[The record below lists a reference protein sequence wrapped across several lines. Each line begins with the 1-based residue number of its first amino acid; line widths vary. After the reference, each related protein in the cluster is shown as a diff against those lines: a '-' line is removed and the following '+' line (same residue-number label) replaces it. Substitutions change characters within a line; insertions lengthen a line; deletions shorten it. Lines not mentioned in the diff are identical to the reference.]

1 MQPFFQ
7 SAKKVRLQC
16 WCGCCLVCGCFGFV
30 QTALPQPETFG
41 GDPDSGR
48 FIRIPSDT
56 DDWTRHFRIG
66 ALVGMN
72 VNASFNDSGSF
83 NLSGNN
89 AANGT
94 YDDGY
99 VRPDQT
105 GDPHYTSYWGYNN
118 ASQYNPANHT
128 LAMHASTAFSSSS
141 SANEDGGPF
150 PGFEAVYGDNLWYW
164 KHARV
169 GWELG
174 FGLLPIE
181 IKGNS
186 TAPATISQNTYTFDT
201 GGIIMPTAPYQGGPS
216 GLGPLLTNSPSSFS
230 SAIATGTMTS
240 SRKLDAMLYTFRL
253 GPSFYW
259 DLSEHISM
267 SLGAGPALGIAS
279 GDYKY
284 NETINVGGTS
294 IRNSGSVGATDV
306 TFGGYVNGAV
316 MYHVEES
323 ADIFIAAQ
331 YMPMGDARFSGGG
344 REAKLKLG
352 GQLYLTVGIN
362 WPF

>member
-1 MQPFFQ
+1 MQPYFPSVRKAWFQ
-7 SAKKVRLQC
+7 SFPV
-16 WCGCCLVCGCFGFV
+16 WCLMVSLLGAF
-30 QTALPQPETFG
+30 QTAMAQPESFG
-41 GDPDSGR
+41 GNPDSSR

-66 ALVGMN
+66 AIVGMN
-72 VNASFNDSGSF
+72 MSASFKDSGTF

-94 YDDGY
+94 FDDGY

-105 GDPHYTSYWGYNN
+105 GDPHYTSNWGYNN
-118 ASQYNPANHT
+118 ASQFNAANNT
-128 LAMHASTAFSSSS
+128 LSLHSGTSFSTSS
-141 SANEDGGPF
+141 SADADGGPF
-150 PGFEAVYGDNLWYW
+150 PGFEMAYGDNLWYW

-174 FGLLPIE
+174 FGLLPID
-181 IKGNS
+181 IKQDS
-186 TAPATISQNTYTFDT
+186 TAPASVFQNTYVFNT
-201 GGIIMPTAPYQGGPS
+201 GGIIMPTAPYQGGP
-216 GLGPLLTNSPSSFS
+216 GGVGPLLTNSPSSFS
-230 SAIATGTMTS
+230 SAMTAGTVSS
-240 SRKLDAMLYTFRL
+240 SRKLDAMLYTVRF

-259 DLSEHISM
+259 DLTEHIGM

-284 NETINVGGTS
+284 NETINAGGNV
-294 IRNSGSVGATDV
+294 IHNSGRVSATDV
-306 TFGGYVNGAV
+306 VFGGYVSSAL
-316 MYHVEES
+316 MYHVQES
-323 ADIFIAAQ
+323 ADIFVAVQ
-331 YMPMGDARFSGGG
+331 YMPMGDADFSGGG

-352 GQLYLTVGIN
+352 GQLYFSVGVN